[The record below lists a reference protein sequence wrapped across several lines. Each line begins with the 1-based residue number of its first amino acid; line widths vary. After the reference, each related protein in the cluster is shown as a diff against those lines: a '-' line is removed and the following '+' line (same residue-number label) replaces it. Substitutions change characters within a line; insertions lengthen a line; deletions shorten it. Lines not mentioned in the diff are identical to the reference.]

1 MINTEQRGDSLSS
14 QEVRRDTTAETY
26 TRLAQA
32 SQDLEAILAHAS
44 EEEIARIESVV
55 TALWEKVTA
64 RRRREAF
71 EYGLD

>member
-1 MINTEQRGDSLSS
+1 
-14 QEVRRDTTAETY
+14 
-26 TRLAQA
+26 
-32 SQDLEAILAHAS
+32 LEAILAHAS